1 MNVSKWGPGGW
12 VFLHSITFNYP
23 LEPTESDKYN
33 YKLYFDSLKNI
44 LPCKYCRQSYDIYIK
59 YIPIDQFLD
68 SRIGVVYWL
77 YRIHN
82 LINDKIYCNNE
93 DFTNVIR
100 KYEDIRAKCG
110 RMAKDG
116 MQDKQYKTCKEKIHT
131 INIDYL
137 NDFLKLS
144 EKYEHIFDKLQEKLY
159 NSHENPN
166 KECLKKKKLNNKIK
180 IFYSI

>member
-12 VFLHSITFNYP
+12 IFLHSITFNYP
-23 LEPTESDKYN
+23 LEPTDLDKNN
-33 YKLYFDSLKNI
+33 YKIYFNSLKNI

-93 DFTNVIR
+93 DYENVIR

-116 MQDKQYKTCKEKIHT
+116 MQDKLYKTCKEKIHK
-131 INIDYL
+131 IDTNYL
-137 NDFLKLS
+137 NNFLESSKKYKL
-144 EKYEHIFDKLQEKLY
+144 IFDNFQDKLF
-159 NSHENPN
+159 NSNENPN
-166 KECLKKKKLNNKIK
+166 KECLKKKFNNKIK
-180 IFYSI
+180 ILYSI